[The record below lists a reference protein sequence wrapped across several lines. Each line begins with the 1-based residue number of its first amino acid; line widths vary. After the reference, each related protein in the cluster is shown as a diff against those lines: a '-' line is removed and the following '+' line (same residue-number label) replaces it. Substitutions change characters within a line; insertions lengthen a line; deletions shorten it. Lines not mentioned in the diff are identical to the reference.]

1 MVQRQPLLLVVG
13 GADTGRAPITA
24 ALLRGLV
31 KQAGH
36 DWEVASAGVTGHDGD
51 PAEPEAR
58 NAMLHFGH
66 DISEHCARS
75 LNDELVADT
84 AVLLAVDSGTAR
96 VISMRYPDRAERI
109 TSLGELSGTG
119 RDIPDLFRM
128 QVGAWVMYAR
138 EIETMLQASID
149 RLAAM
154 VRGEQPETVRG
165 EQPETVRGEQPEDGA
180 ATEPAPTSNAAP
192 PPPAA
197 APLPE
202 AAESVAS
209 PEQSKRQDSINRC
222 ERLLM
227 VLRDM
232 PTVIDWAQARHE
244 LADELRQAGTV
255 SLTPDDLAQSY
266 TALLVALLEMRA
278 SSPPPELLAVLHTAF
293 VRLYTPI
300 DQQAITNLSSLLA
313 SWMIEK

>member
-1 MVQRQPLLLVVG
+1 MVQRQPLLLVIG

-31 KQAGH
+31 EKAGH

-58 NAMLHFGH
+58 NAMLHFGY

-96 VISMRYPDRAERI
+96 VVAMRYPDRAERI
-109 TSLGELSGTG
+109 TSLGDLAGTG

-138 EIETMLQASID
+138 EIETMLQAGMD

-154 VRGEQPETVRG
+154 VRGEKPE
-165 EQPETVRGEQPEDGA
+165 A
-180 ATEPAPTSNAAP
+180 AAEPEPAPAPTAPLPSGTAAP
-192 PPPAA
+192 PN
-197 APLPE
+197 E
-202 AAESVAS
+202 AAEPIAP
-209 PEQSKRQDSINRC
+209 PEFAGRQDNIDRC
-222 ERLLM
+222 ERLLT
-227 VLRDM
+227 VLHDM

-255 SLTPDDLAQSY
+255 SLAPDDLAQSY
-266 TALLVALLEMRA
+266 TALLVALLDMRA
-278 SSPPPELLAVLHTAF
+278 SSPPPELLTVLHTAV

-300 DQQAITNLSSLLA
+300 DQQAITDLSSLLA
-313 SWMIEK
+313 RWMAGN

>member
-31 KQAGH
+31 EQAGH
-36 DWEVASAGVTGHDGD
+36 EWEVASAGVTGHDGD

-58 NAMLHFGH
+58 NAMLHFGY

-96 VISMRYPDRAERI
+96 VVAARYPDRVERI
-109 TSLGELSGTG
+109 TSLGDLTGTG

-128 QVGAWVMYAR
+128 QVGAWLMYAR
-138 EIETMLQASID
+138 EIEAMLQAGMD

-154 VRGEQPETVRG
+154 VRGEPFA
-165 EQPETVRGEQPEDGA
+165 DIA
-180 ATEPAPTSNAAP
+180 SEPALAP
-192 PPPAA
+192 PTPPTTSV
-197 APLPE
+197 APPPE
-202 AAESVAS
+202 AAESAVS
-209 PEQSKRQDSINRC
+209 PEAIERQGSIERC
-222 ERLLM
+222 ERLLA

-232 PTVIDWAQARHE
+232 PTVIDWSHARHE
-244 LADELRQAGTV
+244 LADKLRQAGTV
-255 SLTPDDLAQSY
+255 SLTSDDLAQSY

-278 SSPPPELLAVLHTAF
+278 SVPPPELLGVLHTAL

-300 DQQAITNLSSLLA
+300 DQQAITNLSLLLA
-313 SWMIEK
+313 RWMAED